1 MRSRARAQLAVLLA
15 ISLGLAEMPVLAADA
30 PSSANPAASAAST
43 HFDADTATAAYLA
56 TLSPQARARS
66 DAYFEGG
73 YWLVLW
79 DFMVAL
85 LVAWLLLGT
94 RLSVRMRDW
103 AQRWARWRALQSA
116 LYAMQYI
123 VLTAILRLPWA
134 AYEGYFREHQYGMS
148 NQQLGGWFGDQLKAL
163 LLAIIFGTVA
173 VVAIYAVIRRARQTW
188 WLWGAMVLL
197 ALLVFQATL
206 SPSYLEPVFNKFYP
220 LPDSPLKQQ
229 ILSLARANAIPAKQ
243 VYEFDASK
251 QTTRVSAHVSGLFG
265 SAQISLNDNLM
276 HRASPEEIKA
286 VLGHEMGHYVMNHI
300 YQGIV
305 YFGLIIVIGFAFLA
319 WAQRGIQARFGP
331 RWGLR
336 DVSDEAGL
344 PLLIALFSVYGFVLT
359 PVQHSI
365 TRSMEAEADAFGLN
379 AAREPDGF
387 AQAALQLSEYRK
399 MRPGPIEE
407 FIFFDH
413 PSGWNR
419 IHRAM
424 VWKAENIDTPDIQ
437 AYDASHSA
445 PAMPNQ

>member
-1 MRSRARAQLAVLLA
+1 SFCPVRCTGCSRGCSNRPTTGPPLAWSAQRRCPDAIARSRAAGRAARHKLRSGRDASAGRGCAQQRKSGRERGQHTLRCRHGHGGLPGNPLAAGPSPVRRLFRRRLLA
-15 ISLGLAEMPVLAADA
+15 GTVGFHGRAARGVAAAGHPA
-30 PSSANPAASAAST
+30 P
-43 HFDADTATAAYLA
+43 
-56 TLSPQARARS
+56 
-66 DAYFEGG
+66 G
-73 YWLVLW
+73 
-79 DFMVAL
+79 
-85 LVAWLLLGT
+85 
-94 RLSVRMRDW
+94 
-103 AQRWARWRALQSA
+103 
-116 LYAMQYI
+116 
-123 VLTAILRLPWA
+123 A
-134 AYEGYFREHQYGMS
+134 AYEGDFREHQYGMS

-206 SPSYLEPVFNKFYP
+206 SPTYLEPVFNKFYP

-319 WAQRGIQARFGP
+319 WAQRGI
-331 RWGLR
+331 
-336 DVSDEAGL
+336 
-344 PLLIALFSVYGFVLT
+344 
-359 PVQHSI
+359 
-365 TRSMEAEADAFGLN
+365 
-379 AAREPDGF
+379 
-387 AQAALQLSEYRK
+387 
-399 MRPGPIEE
+399 
-407 FIFFDH
+407 
-413 PSGWNR
+413 
-419 IHRAM
+419 
-424 VWKAENIDTPDIQ
+424 
-437 AYDASHSA
+437 
-445 PAMPNQ
+445 